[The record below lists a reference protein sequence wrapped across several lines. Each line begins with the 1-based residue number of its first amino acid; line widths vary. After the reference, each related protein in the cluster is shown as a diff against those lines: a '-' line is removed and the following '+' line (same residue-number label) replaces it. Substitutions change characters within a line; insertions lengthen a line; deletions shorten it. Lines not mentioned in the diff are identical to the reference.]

1 MILDFT
7 HKHGNITE
15 DGKIK
20 INGTIQGNKNIV
32 TDSNGNIVVEEKQ
45 YVTETEME
53 DYVDSIIG
61 NLQEDMQS

>member
-15 DGKIK
+15 DGKIE
-20 INGTIQGNKNIV
+20 INDTIQSNKNIV
-32 TDSNGNIVVEEKQ
+32 TDSNGNIVVEEKE
-45 YVTETEME
+45 YVTSTEME
-53 DYVDSIIG
+53 DYVDSVIG

>member
-32 TDSNGNIVVEEKQ
+32 TDSNGNIVVEEKE
-45 YVTETEME
+45 YVTSTEME
-53 DYVDSIIG
+53 EYINSIIG
-61 NLQEDMQS
+61 DLQEDMQS